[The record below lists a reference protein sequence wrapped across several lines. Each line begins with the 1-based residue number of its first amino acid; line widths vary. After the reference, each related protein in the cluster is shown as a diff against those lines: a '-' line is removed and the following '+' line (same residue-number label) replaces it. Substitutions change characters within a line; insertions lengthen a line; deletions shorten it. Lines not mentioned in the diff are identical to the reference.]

1 MRELRELRENHII
14 FKLTATPARQPTF
27 PKSAAAAHRGYGGFP
42 APHFITAK
50 MPHFYFW
57 HFLSSFKKYAV
68 DRSYRTFINKLPP
81 GKSRHRDR
89 TMNNVNVINNEQ
101 PNTSL
106 MTINDRIA
114 ALKQKAE
121 QSIELWDASAGSVLC
136 GELTGKR
143 EVVSQYGPQ
152 TQLIVRCE
160 DDSLMAYWLTP
171 YIQKQM
177 QAQNANFGDLLC
189 ITADGKRTTANN
201 KQYNAFTV
209 LIEKS

>member
-1 MRELRELRENHII
+1 
-14 FKLTATPARQPTF
+14 
-27 PKSAAAAHRGYGGFP
+27 
-42 APHFITAK
+42 
-50 MPHFYFW
+50 
-57 HFLSSFKKYAV
+57 
-68 DRSYRTFINKLPP
+68 
-81 GKSRHRDR
+81 
-89 TMNNVNVINNEQ
+89 MNNVNVINNEQ